1 MSCSGKPVEFELN
14 SADASTAAALVLRE
28 AGARTS
34 VTLGAEDRLIIQA
47 LTAHVVTATYVN
59 IIADTDEDGDLDAGD
74 LMVVLSTGNNSVD
87 LSGSTGGG
95 IAGAKGVMPKV
106 LAQAAGQVFIAGV
119 GVIVRG

>member
-28 AGARTS
+28 AGARAAL
-34 VTLGAEDRLIIQA
+34 TLGAEDRLIIQ
-47 LTAHVVTATYVN
+47 TVTAKVTTATHAN
-59 IIADTDEDGDLDAGD
+59 IIADTDGDGDLDAGD
-74 LMVVLSTGNNSVD
+74 LMVALFTGGNSID

-95 IAGAKGVMPKV
+95 IAGAKGVVPKV
-106 LAQAAGQVFIAGV
+106 LAQAAGQIYLAGT